1 MIARPAPSCTT
12 KVAADLAPSVTTSW
26 FSSTTCPACK
36 NHASICSRVSP
47 NGAQS
52 SHVCT
57 SRRPDRTLSATSPN
71 WSPTTTATA
80 HSEPTTTT
88 RNPTNT
94 VTADAP
100 RDQPRPRSRVQKGP
114 SRAANRAAA
123 TSGKVT
129 TRTYQRHTTRLASAA
144 SNAYSHLLH
153 SANPRPGQ

>member
-26 FSSTTCPACK
+26 FSSTTWPACK

-47 NGAQS
+47 NGAES

-88 RNPTNT
+88 RRSEEHTSELQSRGHLVCRLLLEKKNT
-94 VTADAP
+94 
-100 RDQPRPRSRVQKGP
+100 K
-114 SRAANRAAA
+114 
-123 TSGKVT
+123 
-129 TRTYQRHTTRLASAA
+129 
-144 SNAYSHLLH
+144 
-153 SANPRPGQ
+153 